1 MLSHTTEWLRETHR
15 EVVFTFS
22 VTRKAKGGFEKA
34 EKCGVV
40 VVYKKTFLMF
50 HKTHFVSCA
59 FWWEVYC
66 SSVSQP

>member
-1 MLSHTTEWLRETHR
+1 
-15 EVVFTFS
+15 
-22 VTRKAKGGFEKA
+22 VTRKRKGRLEKA

-40 VVYKKTFLMF
+40 VVVVVVVVGYKKTFLMF